1 MRSYGRDE
9 AVRGLTGGRDDGE
22 GTVYVGGDSVVLSDV
37 RRAIA

>member
-9 AVRGLTGGRDDGE
+9 AIMGLTGGRDDGE
-22 GTVYVGGDSVVLSDV
+22 GAVYVEGGSVVLSDV